1 MKVIQKKQ
9 SRGRHLRREKQK
21 KTPALT
27 ANRANKTSSNQQNH
41 KHRRGNAEQRST
53 HRRDLCLS
61 PPHPGDHHRGEHRG
75 GAHPAEGEQAA
86 LRIGPQPRNQPQQ
99 EAYRERRAE
108 EARPARN
115 TGTLPPA
122 GLELLTAEK
131 TTTTATDHPRSIR
144 HRIAPHQREEEP
156 TSTHPAPPATKWSE
170 KDKCE

>member
-1 MKVIQKKQ
+1 MRKKKPK
-9 SRGRHLRREKQK
+9 RK
-21 KTPALT
+21 PALT
-27 ANRANKTSSNQQNH
+27 ASRGNRTKCSQRNH
-41 KHRRGNAEQRST
+41 KHHKENTERKSAPRK
-53 HRRDLCLS
+53 DLCLS
-61 PPHPGDHHRGEHRG
+61 PPHLGDHHHEEQQRE
-75 GAHPAEGEQAA
+75 AHPAEGEQAA
-86 LRIGPQPRNQPQQ
+86 LRIGPQPRNQPQE

-144 HRIAPHQREEEP
+144 HRIAPHQQEEEP

-170 KDKCE
+170 EDKCE